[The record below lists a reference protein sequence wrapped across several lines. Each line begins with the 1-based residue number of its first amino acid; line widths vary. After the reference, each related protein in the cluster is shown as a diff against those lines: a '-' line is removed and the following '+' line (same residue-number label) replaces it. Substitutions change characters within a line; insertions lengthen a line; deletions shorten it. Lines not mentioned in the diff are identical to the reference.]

1 MSTDRRLAELFDV
14 ATADVPG
21 ASLAPPLAAIHARVR
36 RRRRML
42 GAVTAA
48 AVAAVLAGG
57 YSVSSLMFAEPT
69 PKAPIVSAASPTAA
83 SAPVLPWI
91 SAMVARDDSKIT
103 VYTGVERCTKL
114 DRPRARITAQ
124 DAARVTVG
132 VTGRVVP
139 ADDCSVGRIVVPV
152 VVTLPGPLGERK
164 LVDASGQR
172 SHPTYFERYLP
183 DLRQAGRWSP
193 VGGNWFSDD
202 VNWYGVFNGP
212 GGSELRLQA
221 QLTESVRQ
229 RDPVSTMDLGPYK
242 GTITSNSA
250 KMWTVW
256 WQAGDATYSL
266 RILPAEGESLT
277 LTAFKREVARLW
289 T

>member
-1 MSTDRRLAELFDV
+1 MSTDRKLAELLDV
-14 ATADVPG
+14 ATADVPR
-21 ASLAPPLAAIHARVR
+21 ARLAPPLAAIHARVR
-36 RRRRML
+36 RRRRMV

-57 YSVSSLMFAEPT
+57 YSVSSLMFAEPA
-69 PKAPIVSAASPTAA
+69 PKAPAVPAASPTAA
-83 SAPVLPWI
+83 SAPVMPWV
-91 SAMVARDDSKIT
+91 SAMVARDDATVT
-103 VYTGVERCTKL
+103 VYTGVQRCTKL
-114 DRPRARITAQ
+114 DKPQARITAQ

-152 VVTLPGPLGERK
+152 VATLPGPLGERK
-164 LVDASGQR
+164 LVDAADQR

-183 DLRQAGRWSP
+183 DLRSDGRWSSF
-193 VGGNWFSDD
+193 GGNWFSDD
-202 VNWYGVFNGP
+202 VNWYGIYNGP
-212 GGSELRLQA
+212 AGSELRLQA
-221 QLTESVRQ
+221 QPTESVRQ
-229 RDPVSTMDLGPYK
+229 RDPVSTMDLGPYQ
-242 GTITSNSA
+242 GTVTGNSA

-256 WQAGDATYSL
+256 WRAGDATYSL

-277 LTAFKREVARLW
+277 LTEFKREVARLW